1 MLAHACIPLN
11 VQLRRERHENATVED
26 HDKQFK
32 ELLGEISFSLKNG
45 NSTLQ
50 DDWSFDYQNLFTSRI
65 RGRPLHKHDKKTI
78 IAILRTR
85 THWYRRLKPNM
96 KLMVKHLVSDN
107 NLLQLKEILHVADG
121 VICQLLVSFPEC
133 LMVPDGDKVYSV
145 TDQISNSIISSCLLN
160 YSKVVKEIKDFR
172 KKFRKA
178 AFEKVRMSTSGYR
191 SMSWVVPIITQYND
205 ELAHRN
211 SKEKMF
217 RVCTFAQ
224 TRATGLAGKDMVK
237 ETVSK
242 FIETVTTPT
251 KFEPDQLLLDC
262 IEEVADQFVW
272 LADGTNPHFRASMS
286 TSACRESSRKNEGKF
301 GYLKKLVEQSI
312 VPLPEFPTPDVPGG
326 SLGTP
331 LWWRAYRKAR
341 NGDTDVFDVN
351 VAGIRENGK
360 CRVVTSGSFWKDV
373 LLQPFSHVTIEMA
386 KSNPILAQG
395 LSAGR
400 LGWQFIQSIDNLDPD
415 RGEILFEDDVV
426 SFSFDFEK
434 ATDRPSHQSGR
445 AVMTPIL
452 TRMGLEPEMVEVIL
466 NTWVGDKNLY
476 HDGKYIGKMVRGIP
490 MGDPLTKTNLS
501 LSHPICSLYAKK
513 TIGKRIVTV
522 STGNGDDG
530 NHFVAGPHRI
540 QYCLAFKHA
549 ASMLGYD
556 LSEDDTFITEDW
568 ATYCEEV
575 YRIPIDRFH
584 TVRNGVRVKDSR
596 ISPYLDH
603 PKGRLII
610 DTKKDRQDYSSDPK
624 GKYTLLGKEMEYV
637 RKDSNRGINFLY
649 SVSSACQDICL
660 GLRDRFEPLSL
671 PREIFGVGKPP
682 SNWSVGSWVNQLRN
696 YRKWPRWVTIEVMK
710 ELIGERVPHFT
721 TLRGVMRESQHFAG
735 EGIIEVKALKDDDPL
750 KKYRIIKADEWKK
763 IPPGVLERLT
773 NSGRLVRESKLSGYY
788 LFHQR
793 MMGMLS
799 EQVDLFETIKSMSH
813 DVKDVDDDEIS
824 RVVTI
829 FRNKYMK
836 APWLLK
842 SELTEDLYPSW
853 IIDVMADADP
863 LKVDLDLPYL
873 RRFNRRPRSDTPYKR
888 DMDRLET
895 WFMDNY
901 EEMLETGIWK
911 DPPPQEQ
918 LSDDEIILSIIDNPR
933 SVYDAYIII
942 TDDIRLAKKA
952 GRMFPHKMIG
962 RISCHD
968 WVYHS
973 ALERKFVDG
982 FRSLVGITPLVLI
995 DEGSLTTFMDTTGA
1009 TYSMGVPVVDPLI
1022 RKWSEDVSRR
1032 PPAKQSDIY
1041 SRFRPR
1047 PEITEETVMS
1057 SIMITTPRNS
1067 PIFERIRAYRE
1078 V

>member
-1 MLAHACIPLN
+1 MLVHACIPLN
-11 VQLRRERHENATVED
+11 VQLRKERHENTTDDED
-26 HDKQFK
+26 LDSEFRK
-32 ELLGEISFSLKNG
+32 LLCEISLSLKTG
-45 NSTLQ
+45 ESKLQ
-50 DDWSFDYQNLFTSRI
+50 EDWSFDYLNLFTSRI
-65 RGRPLHKHDKKTI
+65 SGRPLHKHDKKTQVG
-78 IAILRTR
+78 ILRTR
-85 THWYRRLKPNM
+85 TYWYRRLKPNM
-96 KLMVKHLVSDN
+96 KLIVKHMVFDGEILK
-107 NLLQLKEILHVADG
+107 LKEILHTADG

-133 LMVPDGDKVYSV
+133 LMSDGKSAYAV

-178 AFEKVRMSTSGYR
+178 AFEKVQMPTNCWR
-191 SMSWVVPIITQYND
+191 SMSWVVPIVSYYN
-205 ELAHRN
+205 EQLATSN
-211 SKEKMF
+211 SREKMF

-224 TRATGLAGKDMVK
+224 TRSTGLADKKMVE

-242 FIETVTTPT
+242 FIETVTTPVE
-251 KFEPDQLLLDC
+251 FSPDQLLLDC

-272 LADGTNPHFRASMS
+272 SADATNPHFRASMS
-286 TSACRESSRKNEGKF
+286 TSACKESSRKKEGKF
-301 GYLKKLVEQSI
+301 GYLKQLVKDSV
-312 VPLPEFPTPDVPGG
+312 VPLPEMPTPDTEGG

-360 CRVVTSGSFWKDV
+360 CRVVTSGSFWKDT

-400 LGWQFIQSIDNLDPD
+400 LGWQFIQSIDNLDPE
-415 RGEILFEDDVV
+415 RGEILFEDDVI

-434 ATDRPSHQSGR
+434 ATDRPSFQSGR

-452 TRMGLEPEMVEVIL
+452 RKMGLEEEMINVLLRV
-466 NTWVGDKNLY
+466 WVGEKNLY
-476 HDGKYIGKMVRGIP
+476 SNGKYIGKMVRGIP

-513 TIGKRIVTV
+513 MVGRRIVVV

-530 NHFVAGPHRI
+530 NHFVAGDLRYY
-540 QYCLAFKHA
+540 YCECFQA
-549 ASMLGYD
+549 AAKMLGYE
-556 LSEDDTFITEDW
+556 LSIDDTFITEEW

-584 TVRNGVRVKDSR
+584 TVRNASRIKDSR
-596 ISPYLDH
+596 VSPYLDH

-637 RKDSNRGINFLY
+637 RKDSSRGINFLY
-649 SVSSACQDICL
+649 GVSSACQDICL

-682 SNWSVGSWVNQLRN
+682 SDWRVGSWTNQLMN

-710 ELIGERVPHFT
+710 EMIGERKPHFT
-721 TLRGVMRESQHFAG
+721 TLRGVMRDTKHFDG
-735 EGIIEVKALKDDDPL
+735 EGIVEVKALKEDDPI
-750 KKYRIIKADEWKK
+750 KKYRILKKDQWKF
-763 IPPGVLERLT
+763 IPPGVLEKLI
-773 NSGRLVRESKLSGYY
+773 NAGRLVRESKVSGYH

-793 MMGMLS
+793 LCGMLS
-799 EQVDLFETIKSMSH
+799 EQVDLFEVIKSMSH
-813 DVKDVDDDEIS
+813 DVKDIERHEVT
-824 RVVTI
+824 RVVSE
-829 FRNKYMK
+829 FRKRYVNN
-836 APWLLK
+836 PWTLR
-842 SELTEDLYPSW
+842 SELQEDLYPSN
-853 IIDVMADADP
+853 IIDILANADP
-863 LKVDLDLPYL
+863 LKVNLDLPYL
-873 RRFNRRPRSDTPYKR
+873 KRFNRRPRSDTPYKR

-895 WFMDNY
+895 WFHDQY
-901 EEMLETGIWK
+901 EDMLELGIWSE
-911 DPPPQEQ
+911 PPPQEQ
-918 LSDDEIILSIIDNPR
+918 LSDDEILLQIIANPR
-933 SVYDAYIII
+933 SQYDAYIIV

-952 GRMFPHKMIG
+952 GRMFPEVMIG

-968 WVYHS
+968 WVFYS
-973 ALERKFVDG
+973 ADERKFVNG
-982 FRSLVGITPLVLI
+982 FIELTGFEPLVLI

-1009 TYSMGVPVVDPLI
+1009 TYSMGVPVVDPMI
-1022 RKWSEDVSRR
+1022 REWNRSVPRR
-1032 PPAKQSDIY
+1032 PPAKQMDIWT
-1041 SRFRPR
+1041 RFRPR
-1047 PEITEETVMS
+1047 PEITLDVLKS
-1057 SIMITTPRNS
+1057 CIMVTTPRMS
-1067 PIFERIRAYRE
+1067 RQIRRIRAR
-1078 V
+1078 VAT